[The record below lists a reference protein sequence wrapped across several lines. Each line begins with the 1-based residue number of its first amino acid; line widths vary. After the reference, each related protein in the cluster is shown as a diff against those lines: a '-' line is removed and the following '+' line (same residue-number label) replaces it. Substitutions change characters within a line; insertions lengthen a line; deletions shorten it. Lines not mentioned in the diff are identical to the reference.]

1 MPSNKTSLYDG
12 SVTIIGG
19 SLDLTG
25 QVGLADGAITKGD
38 ATITVDTGTYDWVVG
53 NEVYGCES
61 SGEGAIKHI
70 GTISSITGNTGTRGG
85 SDLDVTLTLV
95 EPAKISAADN
105 SVIVNVL
112 PKFEIV
118 AIQIVKSGAL
128 TELVPARNYYVGTRY
143 SDGITSWSD
152 SASVDYFG
160 AASGAAGDG
169 WSLTTTDLEVGITIE
184 GRWKKATVSS
194 GDCAICLLKSAPSRG
209 IKGATKQG
217 Y

>member
-25 QVGLADGAITKGD
+25 QVGLADGAITKGS
-38 ATITVDTGTYDWVVG
+38 ATITVDTGTHDWVVG
-53 NEVYGCES
+53 DEVYGCEF
-61 SGEGAIKHI
+61 SGEGDIKHI
-70 GTISSITGNTGTRGG
+70 GTISSITVNSGTSGAGN
-85 SDLDVTLTLV
+85 LDATLTLV
-95 EPAKISAADN
+95 EPAKISAANN
-105 SVIVNVL
+105 SIIVNVL

-128 TELVPARNYYVGTRY
+128 SELIPARNYYVGTRY
-143 SDGITSWSD
+143 SDGITAWSD

-160 AASGAAGDG
+160 AASGAAGSG
-169 WSLTTTDLEVGITIE
+169 WTLTSTDLEVGITIE
-184 GRWKKATVSS
+184 GRWKKATVSG

>member
-1 MPSNKTSLYDG
+1 M
-12 SVTIIGG
+12 
-19 SLDLTG
+19 
-25 QVGLADGAITKGD
+25 
-38 ATITVDTGTYDWVVG
+38 
-53 NEVYGCES
+53 
-61 SGEGAIKHI
+61 
-70 GTISSITGNTGTRGG
+70 
-85 SDLDVTLTLV
+85 
-95 EPAKISAADN
+95 
-105 SVIVNVL
+105 L